1 MSFGSWEDSQHAVPK
16 LETQES
22 QWYKPACVRK
32 PRKANGISQL
42 VSESLRARSSDVW
55 RQERWMS
62 QLKKRERICPSFTF
76 FSTLALNGLADA
88 HSDEGRALHPLL
100 SQMLI
105 SSRNSLVEILRN
117 TLLPLTWAP
126 PSPVMSSPAD
136 EKVPFWGVELPE
148 GDSSHFFLH
157 WLTCSCNTSTSL
169 QLNSSCL
176 RTGEPAC
183 SPSPPSSSLK
193 PMISSML
200 IHHPGSSCTTGLI
213 VMQ

>member
-1 MSFGSWEDSQHAVPK
+1 MSEA
-16 LETQES
+16 
-22 QWYKPACVRK
+22 RK
-32 PRKANGISQL
+32 DGCP
-42 VSESLRARSSDVW
+42 SS
-55 RQERWMS
+55 R
-62 QLKKRERICPSFTF
+62 REREFALPSPF
-76 FSTLALNGLADA
+76 FLPWPSMDWLMPTVMREEPCILCSVKCSSLPETALQIG
-88 HSDEGRALHPLL
+88 
-100 SQMLI
+100 
-105 SSRNSLVEILRN
+105 N

-126 PSPVMSSPAD
+126 PSPVTSSPAD

-169 QLNSSCL
+169 QLNGSCL

-183 SPSPPSSSLK
+183 SPSPPPSSLK